1 MCEEDLCPLP
11 QHVFMTQYFGVGKTV
26 TLYQFVRF
34 EVPIVV
40 ILNCAV
46 FYDVTLQSY

>member
-11 QHVFMTQYFGVGKTV
+11 QYMFMAQYFGVGKTV
-26 TLYQFVRF
+26 TLSQFVRL
-34 EVPIVV
+34 EAPMVV
-40 ILNCAV
+40 ILNSAV